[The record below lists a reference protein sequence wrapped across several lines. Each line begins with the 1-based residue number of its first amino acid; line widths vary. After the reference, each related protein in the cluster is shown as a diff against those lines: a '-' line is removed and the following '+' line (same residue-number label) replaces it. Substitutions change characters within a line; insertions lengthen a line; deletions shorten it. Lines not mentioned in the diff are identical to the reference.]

1 MKRASKQVSRRAS
14 EEGVALVLL
23 LAFGLASLLM
33 VVIFVLGVISLME
46 LSMSNV
52 AWRLFAAAGIGSFV
66 ALIAATKLYQ
76 FPPAREDEAH
86 D

>member
-1 MKRASKQVSRRAS
+1 MKQVSD
-14 EEGVALVLL
+14 GMALVLL
-23 LAFGLASLLM
+23 LAFGLVVLLL
-33 VVIFVLGVISLME
+33 VVIFVLGVVSLME
-46 LSMSNV
+46 LSAANV
-52 AWRLFAAAGIGSFV
+52 AWRLFAAVGIGSFV